1 MSTSA
6 EAAAARPSRG
16 RSIAAGVVGLIA
28 VLAILVASVVGTIH
42 AVVLSPDT
50 LSSVVAPVGANPQ
63 VQAVVADKAA
73 TKIVTGLDVEGRAQK
88 ILPGPLGPLMAPSVA
103 RTVHDRL
110 ASAIEDAMASPAFAG
125 VWDRTVRASATV
137 AVNTL
142 RGDSTAITTTDGVI
156 YLNMLPAI
164 GGTLDALKA
173 QGLID
178 ASVALPDLSDP
189 STPAQQVIARL
200 GSALGVSLPPD
211 FGQVAL
217 AQTSALATAQGAVA
231 AFDAATLILIL
242 AAILLTIVAVALAAN
257 RRAMVIKI
265 GIAAALLVAV
275 VPPLLRLTDHSI
287 SSGLASPGMSVV
299 AGAFIDAIVDAVS
312 WPLRVVAAVC
322 LAAAFGGMLAGAVTG
337 AAASRAAAFLPML
350 IGAAA
355 FLVVWTVVGPDAALL
370 TFALVAAGAW
380 ITGRQLLVQAP
391 A

>member
-6 EAAAARPSRG
+6 EVVPTRPSRG
-16 RSIAAGVVGLIA
+16 RSIAAGVVGVIA
-28 VLAILVASVVGTIH
+28 VLVILVASVVGTMH

-50 LSSVVAPVGANPQ
+50 LTSVVAPVGANPQ

-88 ILPGPLGPLMAPSVA
+88 IIPGPLGPLMAPSVA

-125 VWDRTVRASATV
+125 AWDRTVRASATV

-142 RGDSTAITTTDGVI
+142 RGDSTAITTSDGVI

-164 GGTLDALKA
+164 AGTLDALKA

-178 ASVALPDLSDP
+178 ASITLPDLSDP

-217 AQTSALATAQGAVA
+217 AQTGALATAQGAVA
-231 AFDAATLILIL
+231 AFDAASLILIL
-242 AAILLTIVAVALAAN
+242 AAVLLTIVAVLLAAD
-257 RRAMVIKI
+257 RRAMIIKI
-265 GIAAALLVAV
+265 GIVAALLVAV
-275 VPPLLRLTDHSI
+275 VPPLLRLADHSI
-287 SSGLASPGMSVV
+287 SGSIASPGMSMV
-299 AGAFIDAIVDAVS
+299 ATAFIDAIVDAVS
-312 WPLRVVAAVC
+312 WPLRIVAAVC
-322 LAAAFGGMLAGAVTG
+322 LAAALGGMLAGAVTG
-337 AAASRAAAFLPML
+337 AAASRTAAFLPML

-355 FLVVWTVVGPDAALL
+355 FVVVWIVVGPDAALL
-370 TFALVAAGAW
+370 TFALVAAAAW
-380 ITGRQLLVQAP
+380 LTGRQLLVQAP